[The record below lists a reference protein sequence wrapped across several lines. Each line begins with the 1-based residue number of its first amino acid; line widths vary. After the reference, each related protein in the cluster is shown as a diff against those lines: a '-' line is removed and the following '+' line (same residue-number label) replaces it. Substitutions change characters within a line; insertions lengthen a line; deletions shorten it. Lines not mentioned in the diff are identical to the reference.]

1 MHVILDI
8 DPPDEYSSTPLA
20 VRPVK
25 VYRVEMTPS
34 QWKKLN
40 RKEQD
45 LVIAQACSADI
56 DEDVDLSQIPVEFHT
71 APLIQH
77 PRSLAPHDRKGI
89 AVEGHSS
96 TQQIASGA
104 SSASSLAV
112 AVRLKGE
119 VTPVLPSLKTYN
131 DLLSRMEDCLAKGG
145 VVEIKRVQVS
155 DCGGQPQFLEILPVF
170 LRGTSLYIFVFKLN
184 QELGARPMIK
194 YHVDGKAICKPYQS
208 SETYKQMLE
217 HCLRVIRSQKAT
229 DESKPPKIMIVG
241 THKDEEHMC
250 TTETRKDKNER
261 LATLLLPEF
270 KKEVVYYRPAPPKEL
285 IYALNAKNP
294 GKEEKS
300 TAESIRLK
308 VSSECAAEAVEI
320 PLQWHALE
328 GVLEDLAKALDR
340 DVLSRDECFR
350 AAESLHFEDE
360 SALDDALKY
369 LDQLNLIFYYPDIL
383 PGVVFA
389 SAQVLLDK
397 VTELVVA
404 VHELQDG
411 TSATGKM
418 ADEKWQRFCDHAL
431 VSVEF
436 LAQKEFQKHYK
447 PGLFIHDDLIVL
459 FKKLLIFAAFN
470 ETEVFVP
477 ALLRRLKKEEI
488 DVHRVPCNS
497 SAASPLVLTFPKHG
511 GPLLGVF
518 CASVVA
524 LLSEDNIHPCPW
536 NLKMEADGIT
546 PSCLYRNCVQFTI
559 QSPRFP
565 GYIVVIDSFEYIEV
579 HVHINADTASKLKN
593 FARFCGMIRNSVIQA
608 VRKATVALNYDYH
621 EPCVCFGCPCG
632 HPVFHTATIDADNAQ
647 WICSQDCG
655 DVAANQRIWL
665 KEEKDTVPCTPIENK
680 PLPPSVALTLNQQAT
695 SSDSTPALKS
705 LDSRPEQ
712 GGCVPVNTL
721 DLEDTTT
728 KNVRALPTVAPQHS
742 SSPTISTQNKTIPP
756 PSSVTVALN
765 QQAVSSD
772 SPSVLTTLDSTSEQ
786 SPSKSV
792 NLRDSTTPKS
802 SQQRVSESTPKR
814 SCHELS
820 PTMRLVPQEGASASI
835 SPTVQVETSPN
846 ASVHIDS
853 KPTLR
858 QLGCLRFNNQRIN
871 VMEQIAFRWEY
882 VADQLHFENHLI
894 ATIRME
900 SPYQIN
906 SACRKMF
913 VKWLEGV
920 GRQPI
925 TWRTLI
931 DALDDA
937 GLPRVAH
944 ELNNIIHGT
953 QGSQVHDS
961 SPTTRRRR
969 GKCAI

>member
-56 DEDVDLSQIPVEFHT
+56 DEDVDLSQIPVEFH
-71 APLIQH
+71 AARQIQH

-112 AVRLKGE
+112 AVRSKGE
-119 VTPVLPSLKTYN
+119 VTPVLPSLETYN

-155 DCGGQPQFLEILPVF
+155 DCGGQPQFHEVLPIF

-184 QELGARPMIK
+184 EELGARPMIK

-208 SETYKQMLE
+208 SETYEQILE

-270 KKEVVYYRPAPPKEL
+270 KNEVLYYRPAPPKEL

-300 TAESIRLK
+300 TADRIRLQ
-308 VSSECAAEAVEI
+308 VSSECAAGAVEI

-411 TSATGKM
+411 TSATSSLPGV
-418 ADEKWQRFCDHAL
+418 KWQRFCDHAL
-431 VSVEF
+431 VSAQF
-436 LAQKEFQKHYK
+436 LAQEEFQKHYK
-447 PGLFIHDDLIVL
+447 QGLFSHDDLMVL
-459 FKKLLIFAAFN
+459 FKKLLIFAVFN
-470 ETEVFVP
+470 KTEVFVP
-477 ALLRRLKKEEI
+477 ALLRRLTREELEE
-488 DVHRVPCNS
+488 HRRRYS
-497 SAASPLVLTFPKHG
+497 STPLVLTFPKYG

-518 CASVVA
+518 CATIVD
-524 LLSEDNIHPCPW
+524 LLSPDSIHPCPW
-536 NLKMEADGIT
+536 KLDMDDDGIT
-546 PSCLYRNCVQFTI
+546 PMYLHRNCIQFNI
-559 QSPRFP
+559 PNHP
-565 GYIVVIDSFEYIEV
+565 GSITLIDSFEQIEV
-579 HVHINADTASKLKN
+579 HISDAALKAGKDDYPNLIKNAV
-593 FARFCGMIRNSVIQA
+593 IESV
-608 VRKATVALNYDYH
+608 RRATLALHYNYDKP
-621 EPCVCFGCPCG
+621 ELTIGCPCG
-632 HPVFHTATIDADNAQ
+632 TRPDFHSAMLGENSLWICSKNKEKFDTLTPQQAAWLKEDSKDHREDMKIASLSNHTPVFH
-647 WICSQDCG
+647 
-655 DVAANQRIWL
+655 
-665 KEEKDTVPCTPIENK
+665 E
-680 PLPPSVALTLNQQAT
+680 
-695 SSDSTPALKS
+695 
-705 LDSRPEQ
+705 
-712 GGCVPVNTL
+712 L
-721 DLEDTTT
+721 DLLERHGKKLQLIKRITG
-728 KNVRALPTVAPQHS
+728 KWERVATRLHFPVDAIEV
-742 SSPTISTQNKTIPP
+742 IS
-756 PSSVTVALN
+756 
-765 QQAVSSD
+765 
-772 SPSVLTTLDSTSEQ
+772 
-786 SPSKSV
+786 
-792 NLRDSTTPKS
+792 RDSHH
-802 SQQRVSESTPKR
+802 Q
-814 SCHELS
+814 C
-820 PTMRLVPQEGASASI
+820 
-835 SPTVQVETSPN
+835 
-846 ASVHIDS
+846 D
-853 KPTLR
+853 
-858 QLGCLRFNNQRIN
+858 
-871 VMEQIAFRWEY
+871 
-882 VADQLHFENHLI
+882 
-894 ATIRME
+894 
-900 SPYQIN
+900 
-906 SACRKMF
+906 SACRTMFSRWLDGEGREPRTWGTLVTVLYEADLSSVANELEKMINCAN
-913 VKWLEGV
+913 ESEYV
-920 GRQPI
+920 GTGQ
-925 TWRTLI
+925 
-931 DALDDA
+931 
-937 GLPRVAH
+937 
-944 ELNNIIHGT
+944 
-953 QGSQVHDS
+953 
-961 SPTTRRRR
+961 RR
-969 GKCAI
+969 KHCQLQ

>member
-25 VYRVEMTPS
+25 VYHVEMTPS
-34 QWKKLN
+34 QWKKLS

-56 DEDVDLSQIPVEFHT
+56 DEDVDLSQIPFEFH
-71 APLIQH
+71 AGPQIQH
-77 PRSLAPHDRKGI
+77 LRSLSPHDRKGI

-96 TQQIASGA
+96 TQRIASGA
-104 SSASSLAV
+104 SSAPSLAV
-112 AVRLKGE
+112 AVRSKGE
-119 VTPVLPSLKTYN
+119 VTPVLPSLETYN

-184 QELGARPMIK
+184 EELGARPMIK
-194 YHVDGKAICKPYQS
+194 YHVDGKAICKPYQC
-208 SETYKQMLE
+208 SETYEQMLE

-270 KKEVVYYRPAPPKEL
+270 KREVVYYRPALPKQL
-285 IYALNAKNP
+285 IYALNAKDP
-294 GKEEKS
+294 EEEEKS
-300 TAESIRLK
+300 TAERIRRQ
-308 VSSECAAEAVEI
+308 VSSKCVAEAVEI

-328 GVLEDLAKALDR
+328 GMLEDLAKALDR
-340 DVLSRDECFR
+340 YVLSRDECFR

-383 PGVVFA
+383 PGVIFA

-404 VHELQDG
+404 LHELQDG
-411 TSATGKM
+411 ILATDEM
-418 ADEKWQRFCDHAL
+418 PDEKWQRFCDHAL
-431 VSVEF
+431 VSAEF
-436 LAQKEFQKHYK
+436 LAQKEFQEHYK
-447 PGLFIHDDLIVL
+447 PGLFIHDNLIVL

-497 SAASPLVLTFPKHG
+497 SAASPLMLTFPKHG

-524 LLSEDNIHPCPW
+524 LLSEDNIHPRPW
-536 NLKMEADGIT
+536 TLKMEKDKVT
-546 PSCLYRNCVQFTI
+546 PSCLYRNCVQFKI
-559 QSPRFP
+559 PGFP

-579 HVHINADTASKLKN
+579 HIHIKADTASKLKN
-593 FARFCGMIRNSVIQA
+593 FETTCGAIRNGIIQA
-608 VRKATVALNYDYH
+608 VRKATIALNYDYH
-621 EPCVCFGCPCG
+621 EPSLCFCCPCG
-632 HPVFHTATIDADNAQ
+632 HPVLHIATINTDNTQ
-647 WICSQDCG
+647 WICSEDECG
-655 DVAANQRIWL
+655 DVTANQMIWL
-665 KEEKDTVPCTPIENK
+665 KEDTGSHTPIKDN
-680 PLPPSVALTLNQQAT
+680 PLLPVVALTQATLSDSTPVLGSMPVQSDSVPVDTQGLEDTNTMNTRAVETAPQHSSTTSVENKSIPTSVAVVLKQQAL
-695 SSDSTPALKS
+695 SFDSTPAL
-705 LDSRPEQ
+705 R
-712 GGCVPVNTL
+712 
-721 DLEDTTT
+721 
-728 KNVRALPTVAPQHS
+728 TV
-742 SSPTISTQNKTIPP
+742 
-756 PSSVTVALN
+756 
-765 QQAVSSD
+765 
-772 SPSVLTTLDSTSEQ
+772 DSTVEQNPSEPVYLKA
-786 SPSKSV
+786 S
-792 NLRDSTTPKS
+792 NTPKS
-802 SQQRVSESTPKR
+802 SQERVSESIPER
-814 SCHELS
+814 SYHEAS
-820 PTMRLVPQEGASASI
+820 PTICLVTQEGTSASI
-835 SPTVQVETSPN
+835 SPSPQVEISPN
-846 ASVHIDS
+846 VSLHLDS

-858 QLGCLRFNNQRIN
+858 QLGCLKLNNQRIKVIERVGSN
-871 VMEQIAFRWEY
+871 WEFL
-882 VADQLHFENHLI
+882 ADQLGIESHI
-894 ATIRME
+894 IDTIKME
-900 SPYQIN
+900 SHHQVN
-906 SACRKMF
+906 SACREMF
-913 VKWLEGV
+913 AKWLKGF
-920 GRQPI
+920 GCRPI
-925 TWRTLI
+925 TWRTVI

-937 GLPRVAH
+937 GLCAVVL

-953 QGSQVHDS
+953 RESQIHDS
-961 SPTTRRRR
+961 SLSTSCKRA
-969 GKCAI
+969 KYDI

>member
-25 VYRVEMTPS
+25 VYRVEITPS

-45 LVIAQACSADI
+45 FVIAQACSADI
-56 DEDVDLSQIPVEFHT
+56 DEDVDLSQIPVEFHA
-71 APLIQH
+71 APQIQH

-104 SSASSLAV
+104 SSASSLAI
-112 AVRLKGE
+112 AVRSKGE
-119 VTPVLPSLKTYN
+119 VTSVLPSLETYN

-184 QELGARPMIK
+184 EELGARPMIK
-194 YHVDGKAICKPYQS
+194 YHVDGEAICKPYQS
-208 SETYKQMLE
+208 SETYEQILE

-229 DESKPPKIMIVG
+229 DKSKPPKIMIIG

-261 LATLLLPEF
+261 LVTLLLPEF
-270 KKEVVYYRPAPPKEL
+270 KKEVVYYRPAPRKEL

-383 PGVVFA
+383 PGVIFA

-404 VHELQDG
+404 VHELRDG

-418 ADEKWQRFCDHAL
+418 ADEKWQRFYDHAL

-470 ETEVFVP
+470 GTEVFVP

-524 LLSEDNIHPCPW
+524 LLSEDNIHPRPW
-536 NLKMEADGIT
+536 TLKMEKDKVT
-546 PSCLYRNCVQFTI
+546 PSCLYRNCVQFKI
-559 QSPRFP
+559 PGFP
-565 GYIVVIDSFEYIEV
+565 GYVVVIDSFEYIEV
-579 HVHINADTASKLKN
+579 HVHIKADTASKLKN
-593 FARFCGMIRNSVIQA
+593 FTTTCGAIRNGIIQA
-608 VRKATVALNYDYH
+608 VRKATIALNYDYH
-621 EPCVCFGCPCG
+621 EPSLCFGCPCG
-632 HPVFHTATIDADNAQ
+632 HPVFHTATIDANNTQ
-647 WICSQDCG
+647 WICSEDECG
-655 DVAANQRIWL
+655 DVAANQKIWL
-665 KEEKDTVPCTPIENK
+665 KEDTVSRTPIIDKPLLPVVALTQATLSDSTPVLGSMPVQSDCAPINTQGLEDINTRAVETAPQHSSTTSIENK
-680 PLPPSVALTLNQQAT
+680 SIPASVAVVLKQQAL
-695 SSDSTPALKS
+695 SFDSTPALRTV
-705 LDSRPEQ
+705 DSIVEQ
-712 GGCVPVNTL
+712 NPSEPVYLKASN
-721 DLEDTTT
+721 
-728 KNVRALPTVAPQHS
+728 
-742 SSPTISTQNKTIPP
+742 
-756 PSSVTVALN
+756 
-765 QQAVSSD
+765 
-772 SPSVLTTLDSTSEQ
+772 
-786 SPSKSV
+786 
-792 NLRDSTTPKS
+792 TPKS
-802 SQQRVSESTPKR
+802 SQERVSESTPKR
-814 SCHELS
+814 SYHEAS
-820 PTMRLVPQEGASASI
+820 PTICLVPQEGASASI
-835 SPTVQVETSPN
+835 NPSPQVEIPN
-846 ASVHIDS
+846 ASLHLDS
-853 KPTLR
+853 KPTLC
-858 QLGCLRFNNQRIN
+858 QLGCLKHNNQRIQVIERIGFN
-871 VMEQIAFRWEY
+871 WEF
-882 VADQLHFENHLI
+882 VADQLGIESHVTD
-894 ATIRME
+894 TIKME
-900 SPYQIN
+900 SHYQVN

-913 VKWLEGV
+913 MKWLEGV
-920 GRQPI
+920 GHQPI

-937 GLPRVAH
+937 GLCAVAL

-953 QGSQVHDS
+953 RESQFHDS
-961 SPTTRRRR
+961 SQSTSCKRA
-969 GKCAI
+969 KYDI

>member
-56 DEDVDLSQIPVEFHT
+56 DEDIDLSQIPVEFHA
-71 APLIQH
+71 APQIQH
-77 PRSLAPHDRKGI
+77 PRSLAPHDRKGM

-96 TQQIASGA
+96 TQQIASNSGA

-112 AVRLKGE
+112 AVRSKGE
-119 VTPVLPSLKTYN
+119 VTPILPSLETYN

-145 VVEIKRVQVS
+145 IVEIKRVQVS
-155 DCGGQPQFLEILPVF
+155 DCGGQPQFFEILPVF

-184 QELGARPMIK
+184 EELGAHPMIK

-208 SETYKQMLE
+208 SETYEQILE

-229 DESKPPKIMIVG
+229 DESKPPKIMIIG

-270 KKEVVYYRPAPPKEL
+270 KKEVLYYRPAPPKEL

-300 TAESIRLK
+300 TADRIRLQ

-411 TSATGKM
+411 TLATDEIP
-418 ADEKWQRFCDHAL
+418 DEKWQRFCDHAL
-431 VSVEF
+431 VSAEF

-447 PGLFIHDDLIVL
+447 PDLFIHDDLIVL

-524 LLSEDNIHPCPW
+524 LLSEDNIHPRPW
-536 NLKMEADGIT
+536 TLKMKKDKIT
-546 PSCLYRNCVQFTI
+546 PSCLYRNCVQFKI
-559 QSPRFP
+559 PGFP
-565 GYIVVIDSFEYIEV
+565 GYIVVIESFEFIEV
-579 HVHINADTASKLKN
+579 HIEADTASKLKN
-593 FARFCGMIRNSVIQA
+593 FSAFCGTIRNGIFQA
-608 VRKATVALNYDYH
+608 VRKATIVLNYDYH
-621 EPCVCFGCPCG
+621 EPCLCFGCPCG

-647 WICSQDCG
+647 WICSEDKCD

-665 KEEKDTVPCTPIENK
+665 KEDKDTVSRTPIENK
-680 PLPPSVALTLNQQAT
+680 PVPPSVALTLNQQAA
-695 SSDSTPALKS
+695 SSDSTPVLKS
-705 LDSRPEQ
+705 LDSIPEQ
-712 GGCVPVNTL
+712 GGCVPVNTQDL
-721 DLEDTTT
+721 DT
-728 KNVRALPTVAPQHS
+728 KTVRALPTAAPQHS
-742 SSPTISTQNKTIPP
+742 SSPTISTENKTIPP
-756 PSSVTVALN
+756 PSSVIVTLN

-772 SPSVLTTLDSTSEQ
+772 SPSVLTTLHSTSER
-786 SPSKSV
+786 SPSKS
-792 NLRDSTTPKS
+792 
-802 SQQRVSESTPKR
+802 
-814 SCHELS
+814 
-820 PTMRLVPQEGASASI
+820 
-835 SPTVQVETSPN
+835 
-846 ASVHIDS
+846 ID
-853 KPTLR
+853 
-858 QLGCLRFNNQRIN
+858 LG
-871 VMEQIAFRWEY
+871 
-882 VADQLHFENHLI
+882 
-894 ATIRME
+894 
-900 SPYQIN
+900 
-906 SACRKMF
+906 
-913 VKWLEGV
+913 
-920 GRQPI
+920 
-925 TWRTLI
+925 
-931 DALDDA
+931 
-937 GLPRVAH
+937 
-944 ELNNIIHGT
+944 
-953 QGSQVHDS
+953 DS
-961 SPTTRRRR
+961 SYYSKEQSTKSIRVYT
-969 GKCAI
+969 KT

>member
-34 QWKKLN
+34 QWKKLS

-56 DEDVDLSQIPVEFHT
+56 DEDVDLSQIPVEFHA
-71 APLIQH
+71 APQIQH
-77 PRSLAPHDRKGI
+77 PHSLAPHDRKGI
-89 AVEGHSS
+89 AVEGNSS

-112 AVRLKGE
+112 AVRSTGE
-119 VTPVLPSLKTYN
+119 VTPVLPSLETYN

-170 LRGTSLYIFVFKLN
+170 LRGTFLYIFVFKLN
-184 QELGARPMIK
+184 EELGARPMVK

-208 SETYKQMLE
+208 SETYEQMLE

-270 KKEVVYYRPAPPKEL
+270 KKEVLYYRPAPPKEL

-294 GKEEKS
+294 GKAEKN
-300 TAESIRLK
+300 TAESIRLQ

-369 LDQLNLIFYYPDIL
+369 LDQLNLIFYYPHIL

-389 SAQVLLDK
+389 SAQILLDK

-411 TSATGKM
+411 IPATGKM

-431 VSVEF
+431 VSAEF

-477 ALLRRLKKEEI
+477 ALLRRLKKKEI

-536 NLKMEADGIT
+536 NLKMEKDKIT

-559 QSPRFP
+559 PDYP
-565 GYIVVIDSFEYIEV
+565 GSIVVIDSFEYIEV
-579 HVHINADTASKLKN
+579 HVHVSPDTASKLKD
-593 FARFCGMIRNSVIQA
+593 FTSFCGTIHSGIINAIRT
-608 VRKATVALNYDYH
+608 ATTALNYDYH
-621 EPCVCFGCPCG
+621 EPSVCFMCPCS
-632 HPVFHTATIDADNAQ
+632 HPALHVATIKADGSL
-647 WICSQDCG
+647 WICSQDSDNC
-655 DVAANQRIWL
+655 DIVAANQKVWL
-665 KEEKDTVPCTPIENK
+665 KEHNDKVCHASTESKSM
-680 PLPPSVALTLNQQAT
+680 PLSVALTLKQQAA
-695 SSDSTPALKS
+695 SSDSTPGL
-705 LDSRPEQ
+705 R
-712 GGCVPVNTL
+712 
-721 DLEDTTT
+721 
-728 KNVRALPTVAPQHS
+728 TV
-742 SSPTISTQNKTIPP
+742 
-756 PSSVTVALN
+756 
-765 QQAVSSD
+765 
-772 SPSVLTTLDSTSEQ
+772 DSTSEQ
-786 SPSKSV
+786 SPSMLV
-792 NLRDSTTPKS
+792 NLQDSTTPKS

-814 SCHELS
+814 SYHESS
-820 PTMRLVPQEGASASI
+820 PTIRLVPQEGASASI
-835 SPTVQVETSPN
+835 NPTPQAETSPN

-858 QLGCLRFNNQRIN
+858 QLGCLKLNNQRIN
-871 VMEQIAFRWEY
+871 VIEQIAFKWES
-882 VADQLHFENHLI
+882 VADQLDFKSHLI
-894 ATIRME
+894 ETIKME
-900 SPYQIN
+900 SHHQGN

-913 VKWLEGV
+913 MKWLEGV

-931 DALDDA
+931 DALDEA

-953 QGSQVHDS
+953 QKSQFHDN

>member
-56 DEDVDLSQIPVEFHT
+56 NEDVDLSQIPVEFHA
-71 APLIQH
+71 APQIQH

-112 AVRLKGE
+112 AVRSKGE
-119 VTPVLPSLKTYN
+119 VTPVLPSLETYN

-155 DCGGQPQFLEILPVF
+155 DCGGQPQFHEVLPVF

-184 QELGARPMIK
+184 EELGARPMIK

-208 SETYKQMLE
+208 SETYEQILE

-229 DESKPPKIMIVG
+229 DKESKPPKIMIVG

-270 KKEVVYYRPAPPKEL
+270 KKEVLYYRPAPPKEL
-285 IYALNAKNP
+285 IYALNAKSP

-300 TAESIRLK
+300 TAESIRLQ

-383 PGVVFA
+383 PGVVFS

-411 TSATGKM
+411 IPATGKM

-431 VSVEF
+431 VSADF
-436 LAQKEFQKHYK
+436 LAQEEFQKHYK
-447 PGLFIHDDLIVL
+447 PGLFSHDDLMLL
-459 FKKLLIFAAFN
+459 FKKLLIFAVFN
-470 ETEVFVP
+470 KTEVFVP
-477 ALLRRLKKEEI
+477 ALLRRLTREELEE
-488 DVHRVPCNS
+488 HRRRYS
-497 SAASPLVLTFPKHG
+497 STPLVLTFPKYG

-518 CASVVA
+518 CATLVD
-524 LLSEDNIHPCPW
+524 LLSPDNIHPFPW
-536 NLKMEADGIT
+536 ILEMHNDEVT
-546 PSCLYRNCVQFTI
+546 PVCLHRNCVQFNI
-559 QSPRFP
+559 PRRP
-565 GYIVVIDSFEYIEV
+565 GSITLIDSFEQIEV
-579 HVHINADTASKLKN
+579 HVSEAALGDNADDNANLIKN
-593 FARFCGMIRNSVIQA
+593 AVIECIR
-608 VRKATVALNYDYH
+608 RATLALHYNYDKP
-621 EPCVCFGCPCG
+621 ELTIGCPCG
-632 HPVFHTATIDADNAQ
+632 TRPGFHLAKLGENSL
-647 WICSQDCG
+647 WICSKNKEKYGKLTPQQT
-655 DVAANQRIWL
+655 AWL
-665 KEEKDTVPCTPIENK
+665 GHSKDHREHVK
-680 PLPPSVALTLNQQAT
+680 QQAT
-695 SSDSTPALKS
+695 SSDSTSEL
-705 LDSRPEQ
+705 R
-712 GGCVPVNTL
+712 
-721 DLEDTTT
+721 
-728 KNVRALPTVAPQHS
+728 
-742 SSPTISTQNKTIPP
+742 
-756 PSSVTVALN
+756 
-765 QQAVSSD
+765 
-772 SPSVLTTLDSTSEQ
+772 TLDSTSKQ

-792 NLRDSTTPKS
+792 DSKCLRESTTPKS
-802 SQQRVSESTPKR
+802 SGGRVSESTPKLHY
-814 SCHELS
+814 HELS
-820 PTMRLVPQEGASASI
+820 QTIRLVPQEGASASI
-835 SPTVQVETSPN
+835 NPTPQVETSPN
-846 ASVHIDS
+846 SSLHIDS

-858 QLGCLRFNNQRIN
+858 QLGCLKLNNQRID
-871 VMEQIAFRWEY
+871 VIEQIAFKWES
-882 VADQLHFENHLI
+882 VADQLDFKSHLI
-894 ATIRME
+894 ETIRME
-900 SPYQIN
+900 SHHQVN

-913 VKWLEGV
+913 MKWLEGV

-944 ELNNIIHGT
+944 ELNNIINGT
-953 QGSQVHDS
+953 QGSEFHDS

>member
-8 DPPDEYSSTPLA
+8 DPPDDYSSTPFA

-40 RKEQD
+40 QKEQD

-56 DEDVDLSQIPVEFHT
+56 DEDVDLSQIPVEFHA
-71 APLIQH
+71 APQIQH

-112 AVRLKGE
+112 AVRSKGE
-119 VTPVLPSLKTYN
+119 VTPVLPSLETYN

-170 LRGTSLYIFVFKLN
+170 LRGTSLYIFVLKLN
-184 QELGARPMIK
+184 EELGARPMIK

-208 SETYKQMLE
+208 SETYEQILE

-229 DESKPPKIMIVG
+229 DEKSKPPKIMIVG

-270 KKEVVYYRPAPPKEL
+270 KKEVLYYRPAPPKEL

-383 PGVVFA
+383 PGVIFA

-411 TSATGKM
+411 TLATDEIP
-418 ADEKWQRFCDHAL
+418 DEKWQRFCDHAL
-431 VSVEF
+431 VSAEF
-436 LAQKEFQKHYK
+436 LAQKEFKKHYK
-447 PGLFIHDDLIVL
+447 PDLFIHDDLIVL
-459 FKKLLIFAAFN
+459 FKKLLIFAVFN

-511 GPLLGVF
+511 GPLLGIF

-524 LLSEDNIHPCPW
+524 LLSEDDIHPCPW

-608 VRKATVALNYDYH
+608 VRKATIALNYDYH
-621 EPCVCFGCPCG
+621 EPCVCFGCPCD
-632 HPVFHTATIDADNAQ
+632 HPVFHTATIDTHNAQ

-665 KEEKDTVPCTPIENK
+665 KEDKNTVSHTPTEDK
-680 PLPPSVALTLNQQAT
+680 PLPPSVALMLNQQAT
-695 SSDSTPALKS
+695 SSDSTPVPKS
-705 LDSRPEQ
+705 LDSIPEQ
-712 GGCVPVNTL
+712 GGCVSV
-721 DLEDTTT
+721 DTKDIADSNT
-728 KNVRALPTVAPQHS
+728 KNVQALPTVPQHS
-742 SSPTISTQNKTIPP
+742 SLSSRTTENKTIPP
-756 PSSVTVALN
+756 LSDHTPVFHELDLLERHGKKLQLIKRITGKWERVATRLHFPADAIEVISRDSHHQCDSSCRTMFSRWLDGEGREPRTWGTLVTVLYEADLSSVANELEKMISRTN
-765 QQAVSSD
+765 E
-772 SPSVLTTLDSTSEQ
+772 SEQ
-786 SPSKSV
+786 VS
-792 NLRDSTTPKS
+792 RR
-802 SQQRVSESTPKR
+802 QRNTF
-814 SCHELS
+814 C
-820 PTMRLVPQEGASASI
+820 
-835 SPTVQVETSPN
+835 QV
-846 ASVHIDS
+846 
-853 KPTLR
+853 L
-858 QLGCLRFNNQRIN
+858 
-871 VMEQIAFRWEY
+871 
-882 VADQLHFENHLI
+882 
-894 ATIRME
+894 
-900 SPYQIN
+900 
-906 SACRKMF
+906 
-913 VKWLEGV
+913 
-920 GRQPI
+920 
-925 TWRTLI
+925 
-931 DALDDA
+931 
-937 GLPRVAH
+937 
-944 ELNNIIHGT
+944 
-953 QGSQVHDS
+953 
-961 SPTTRRRR
+961 
-969 GKCAI
+969 

>member
-56 DEDVDLSQIPVEFHT
+56 DEDVDLSQIPVEFHA
-71 APLIQH
+71 APQIQH

-112 AVRLKGE
+112 AVRSKGE
-119 VTPVLPSLKTYN
+119 VTPVLPSLETYN

-184 QELGARPMIK
+184 EELGARPMIK

-208 SETYKQMLE
+208 SETYEQMLE

-270 KKEVVYYRPAPPKEL
+270 KKEVLYYRPAPPKEL

-340 DVLSRDECFR
+340 DVLSGDECFR

-411 TSATGKM
+411 TLATDEM
-418 ADEKWQRFCDHAL
+418 PDEKWQRFCDHAL
-431 VSVEF
+431 VSAEF

-488 DVHRVPCNS
+488 DVHRVPFNS

-524 LLSEDNIHPCPW
+524 LLSEDNIHPHPW
-536 NLKMEADGIT
+536 SLKLEADGLT
-546 PSCLYRNCVQFTI
+546 PSCLYRNCVQFKV
-559 QSPRFP
+559 SGYP
-565 GYIVVIDSFEYIEV
+565 GSIVVIDSFEYIEV
-579 HVHINADTASKLKN
+579 HVQISADTASQLET
-593 FARFCGMIRNSVIQA
+593 FTTFCGTIRNGIINA
-608 VRKATVALNYDYH
+608 IHKATIALNYDYH
-621 EPCVCFGCPCG
+621 EPSLCFGCPCD
-632 HPVFHTATIDADNAQ
+632 HPVFHAATIGAEKTL
-647 WICSQDCG
+647 WICSRDGCG
-655 DVAANQRIWL
+655 KVVTNQRIWL
-665 KEEKDTVPCTPIENK
+665 KEDKDTASPRPTESK
-680 PLPPSVALTLNQQAT
+680 PLPPSVALTLNQQA
-695 SSDSTPALKS
+695 
-705 LDSRPEQ
+705 
-712 GGCVPVNTL
+712 
-721 DLEDTTT
+721 
-728 KNVRALPTVAPQHS
+728 
-742 SSPTISTQNKTIPP
+742 
-756 PSSVTVALN
+756 
-765 QQAVSSD
+765 VSSD
-772 SPSVLTTLDSTSEQ
+772 SRSAPTTLDSTSEQ
-786 SPSKSV
+786 SPSKSID
-792 NLRDSTTPKS
+792 LGESSTPKR

-814 SCHELS
+814 SYHGSS
-820 PTMRLVPQEGASASI
+820 PTIRLVPQQGASASI
-835 SPTVQVETSPN
+835 NPTEVETSPN
-846 ASVHIDS
+846 ADLHIDS
-853 KPTLR
+853 VPTLR
-858 QLGCLRFNNQRIN
+858 QLGCLKLNNQRID
-871 VMEQIAFRWEY
+871 VIEQIAFKWES
-882 VADQLHFENHLI
+882 VADQLDLKSHLI
-894 ATIRME
+894 ETIRME
-900 SPYQIN
+900 SHHQAN

-913 VKWLEGV
+913 MKWLEGV

-931 DALDDA
+931 DALDEA

-944 ELNNIIHGT
+944 ELNNIICGT
-953 QGSQVHDS
+953 QESQFHDN